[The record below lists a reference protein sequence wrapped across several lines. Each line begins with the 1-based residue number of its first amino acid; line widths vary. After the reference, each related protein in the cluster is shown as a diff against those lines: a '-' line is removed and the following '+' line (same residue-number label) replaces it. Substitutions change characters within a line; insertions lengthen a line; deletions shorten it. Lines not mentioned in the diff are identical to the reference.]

1 VAILLVLVFG
11 FFMIV
16 PDTAI
21 VNIAIPSIST
31 DLNPSL
37 DQILWVINALMR
49 WSSPPDGAPR
59 CLGADQMIVH

>member
-16 PDTAI
+16 PDTPI

-37 DQILWVINALMR
+37 DQILWVINALIAMVF
-49 WSSPPDGAPR
+49 PA
-59 CLGADQMIVH
+59 